1 MNSIFITVRTQ
12 SSRLPNKCLKKI
24 GDDRIIDLVIKRAKL
39 SKKSDLIVICTTDN
53 IEDDILET
61 ISNDHGIRCYR
72 GSSLDK
78 INRWAKASE
87 EYGVTNIVTF
97 DADDPLCDPY
107 LIDLAFTQLESD
119 NVDFIHNEK
128 LLCGSFSFAFNSK
141 SLYKVDEIKDSE
153 DTEMMWPYFM
163 DTGIFRCSRLDA
175 SSEYEI
181 DDIRLT
187 LDYQEDFDL
196 FEKLFSNIKYNIS
209 IPELVEYIY
218 SINGLKEINFFRQDQ
233 YKTNQKERIK
243 LKIK

>member
-24 GDDRIIDLVIKRAKL
+24 GNDRIIDLVIKRAKL
-39 SKKSDLIVICTTDN
+39 SKKSNIIIMCTTDN
-53 IEDDILET
+53 TEDDVLET
-61 ISNDHGIRCYR
+61 IANEHGIYCYR

-78 INRWAKASE
+78 INRWAKAAE
-87 EYGVTNIVTF
+87 KYDVTNIVTF

-107 LIDLAFTQLESD
+107 LIDIAFNQLESD
-119 NVDFIHNEK
+119 NVDFIHNDR

-141 SLYKVDEIKDSE
+141 SLYKVDDIKDSE

-163 DTGIFRCSRLDA
+163 DTGIFRCARLDV
-175 SSEYEI
+175 SKEYEI

-187 LDYQEDFDL
+187 LDYQEDFNF
-196 FEKLFSNIKYNIS
+196 FEELFSNVEYNIS
-209 IPELVEYIY
+209 IPELTEYIY
-218 SINGLKEINFFRQDQ
+218 SREGLKEINFFRQDQ
-233 YKTNQKERIK
+233 YKSNQKERIK

>member
-1 MNSIFITVRTQ
+1 
-12 SSRLPNKCLKKI
+12 
-24 GDDRIIDLVIKRAKL
+24 
-39 SKKSDLIVICTTDN
+39 
-53 IEDDILET
+53 
-61 ISNDHGIRCYR
+61 
-72 GSSLDK
+72 
-78 INRWAKASE
+78 
-87 EYGVTNIVTF
+87 
-97 DADDPLCDPY
+97 
-107 LIDLAFTQLESD
+107 
-119 NVDFIHNEK
+119 
-128 LLCGSFSFAFNSK
+128 
-141 SLYKVDEIKDSE
+141 
-153 DTEMMWPYFM
+153 MMWPYFM